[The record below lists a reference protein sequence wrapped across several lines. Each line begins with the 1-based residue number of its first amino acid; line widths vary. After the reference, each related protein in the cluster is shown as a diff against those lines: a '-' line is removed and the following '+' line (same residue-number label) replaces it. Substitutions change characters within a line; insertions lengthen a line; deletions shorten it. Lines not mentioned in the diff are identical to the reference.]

1 MEKYFSFLSYFL
13 EENQEIN
20 WEQTIKPFLSENKT
34 IELFYED
41 IGNRLWKN
49 INYLDDLEK
58 AKEMYKSSSI

>member
-1 MEKYFSFLSYFL
+1 MEDLLTFKS
-13 EENQEIN
+13 
-20 WEQTIKPFLSENKT
+20 KPPLCENKT

-41 IGNRLWKN
+41 IVNRLWKN